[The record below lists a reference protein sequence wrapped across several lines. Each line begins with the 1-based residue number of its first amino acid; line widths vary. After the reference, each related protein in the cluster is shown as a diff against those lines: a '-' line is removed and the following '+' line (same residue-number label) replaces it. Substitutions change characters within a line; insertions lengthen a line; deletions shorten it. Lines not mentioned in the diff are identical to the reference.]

1 MRFMVLVKADK
12 DSEAGVLPSAELLTE
27 MGKYN
32 EELVKAGVMVA
43 GEGLHPSSKGVRVRF
58 SGDQRTVIDGPF
70 PETKELLAGFW
81 IFNVKSREE
90 AIEWVKR
97 APMDAGTELEIRQ
110 IFETEDFGDL
120 VDKVPEVFEAER
132 KFREAED
139 AKRAER
145 QKSASAN

>member
-12 DSEAGVLPSAELLTE
+12 DSEAGVLPSEELLTE

-81 IFNVKSREE
+81 IFNVESREE

-97 APMDAGTELEIRQ
+97 APMGGDTELEIRQ
-110 IFETEDFGDL
+110 IFEAEDFGDL
-120 VDKVPEVFEAER
+120 VDKVPEVFEAEKR
-132 KFREAED
+132 LREQS
-139 AKRAER
+139 AK
-145 QKSASAN
+145 K